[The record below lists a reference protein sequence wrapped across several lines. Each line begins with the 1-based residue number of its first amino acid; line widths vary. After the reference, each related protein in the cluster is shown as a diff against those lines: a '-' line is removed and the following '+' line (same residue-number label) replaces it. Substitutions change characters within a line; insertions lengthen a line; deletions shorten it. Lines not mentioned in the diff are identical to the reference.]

1 MVLAGHF
8 EVFIPPPTMS
18 GPGVFSWLG
27 AAAGISKGQVAVA
40 AKVAPPEHTRTWVV
54 GMVGMG

>member
-1 MVLAGHF
+1 M
-8 EVFIPPPTMS
+8 MS